1 MKQKGFTLIELM
13 IVVAIIGILAAVAI
27 PQYQNYVARA
37 QVSEALVLASGAKTA
52 VAEYASVKGE
62 FPASSD
68 DAGIDAMAGKY
79 VASVEVGA
87 DGVITATFGDDA
99 HTELKD
105 HELFLTP
112 GGLDSGSIT
121 WTCTGSADIGSYL
134 PSSCDSSPAMEGAV
148 GASTRMASLPLELP
162 EEEPE
167 VGKGSSWAEIVKA
180 DKQEDF
186 DACWNDAK
194 KQWEAGENSC
204 DLSSQCDQDKLK
216 TYASM
221 EPVADPILGSQGHDG
236 RVMMYGLEGGRFGY
250 WTRLRAVCK

>member
-1 MKQKGFTLIELM
+1 MKHKGFTLIELM
-13 IVVAIIGILAAVAI
+13 IVVAIIGILAAIAI

-121 WTCTGSADIGSYL
+121 WACTGEEDIKAYL
-134 PSSCDSSPAMEGAV
+134 PSGCEV
-148 GASTRMASLPLELP
+148 ASAA
-162 EEEPE
+162 
-167 VGKGSSWAEIVKA
+167 VGKGTPWAEIVKA
-180 DKQEDF
+180 DKEEDF

-194 KQWEAGENSC
+194 KQWEAGENSYTG
-204 DLSSQCDQDKLK
+204 DQ
-216 TYASM
+216 A
-221 EPVADPILGSQGHDG
+221 VIRGWAQGE
-236 RVMMYGLEGGRFGY
+236 LCSACINFSY
-250 WTRLRAVCK
+250 WRGVRLCS